1 MTGEFGYQTYL
12 KQVSQIAPGANP
24 IYHQLSSRE
33 TTTIGR
39 ETNCQLILNS
49 VHFQGVSRQH
59 AQISSIQTSSGK
71 SIWQICDLG
80 SANGTYVNN
89 QKLNGCQNLK
99 GGDRLKLGHSGP
111 EFIFECQSETASV
124 KPDELIPI
132 PSSDDLNLTQL
143 IPILSTRGDLRWKKL
158 MVPGAVTI
166 FFVVLMFNYVGTNPA
181 AFTIVLG
188 LFLAVA
194 GYYVIYQLCGR
205 HKPWWL
211 IVVTVIST
219 IVFNLTLF
227 PLFAFVFR
235 NILPGNITALQA
247 AMNQGQSV
255 TAVEWLIAMF
265 FGAGLLEELTKA
277 IPIFAIHLISLN
289 MRSPQRERIGV
300 WEPLDGILLGA
311 ASAVG
316 FTLDE
321 TLFQYVPMAIKA
333 GGELAG
339 LQLLIPRIL
348 GAIAVHVAY
357 SGYFG
362 YFIGLSALKPRKRWQ
377 LLATGYLTAAIL
389 HAFWN
394 SAAMFGQNSIM
405 DALLQCIAGVIAY
418 GFLIAAILKAR
429 QISPTRAQN
438 FATRFGTT
446 N

>member
-1 MTGEFGYQTYL
+1 MTGESGYQAFL
-12 KQVSQIAPGANP
+12 KQVSQIASSARP
-24 IYHQLSSRE
+24 IHYQLSNKK
-33 TTTIGR
+33 TTIVGR
-39 ETNCQLILNS
+39 EANCQLILNS
-49 VHFQGVSRQH
+49 AHFQGVSRQH
-59 AQISSIQTSSGK
+59 AKINPLTTLSGNLT
-71 SIWQICDLG
+71 WEICDLG
-80 SANGTYVNN
+80 SSNGTYVNN
-89 QKLNGCQNLK
+89 QRLNGCQNIK
-99 GGDRLKLGHSGP
+99 AGDRIKLGHSGP
-111 EFIFECQSETASV
+111 EFIFECQSATASV
-124 KPDELIPI
+124 KSDELIPI
-132 PSSDDLNLTQL
+132 PSTDDLNLTQL
-143 IPILSTRGDLRWKKL
+143 IPILSTRGDIRWKKL
-158 MVPGAVTI
+158 MFPGAVTI

-211 IVVTVIST
+211 IVVTVIAT
-219 IVFNLTLF
+219 IIFNSTLF
-227 PLFAFVFR
+227 PIFAFVFR
-235 NILPGNITALQA
+235 YILPGNIMALQQ
-247 AMNQGQSV
+247 AMQQGQPVS
-255 TAVEWLIAMF
+255 AIEWLIAMF
-265 FGAGLLEELTKA
+265 FGAGLLEELTKV
-277 IPIFAIHLISLN
+277 IPVFAIHLISLQ

-311 ASAVG
+311 ASAIG

-377 LLATGYLTAAIL
+377 LLATGYLTAATL

-394 SAAMFGQNSIM
+394 SAEMFGQNSIM
-405 DALLQCIAGVIAY
+405 DTLLQGIAGVIAY

-429 QISPTRAQN
+429 QISPTRDQN
-438 FATRFGTT
+438 FATRFGTS